1 MKRKHGFRALV
12 AAAALALPAAL
23 VLPAAFLALAAL
35 ASPLAAANLKTVGSG
50 DAMNFD
56 PSGFREDMKPKFEVM
71 RVKCV
76 KCHTMERTIVA
87 IKTGV
92 APISGQPFDRSATK
106 AYGVKMLRKPDSDM
120 SKEQVK
126 AVVELMNYLL
136 DETER

>member
-1 MKRKHGFRALV
+1 MARTRGIKAIFF
-12 AAAALALPAAL
+12 AAALC
-23 VLPAAFLALAAL
+23 LA
-35 ASPLAAANLKTVGSG
+35 ASPLAAIDLKTVGSG

-56 PSGFREDMKPKFEVM
+56 SAAFREDMKPKFEIM
-71 RVKCV
+71 KGKCV

-92 APISGQPFDRSATK
+92 APISGQPFDRGATK
-106 AYGVKMLRKPDSDM
+106 AYGIKMLRKPDSDM

-136 DETER
+136 DEAAR

>member
-1 MKRKHGFRALV
+1 MARPYRFKALFV
-12 AAAALALPAAL
+12 AAVLCLA
-23 VLPAAFLALAAL
+23 
-35 ASPLAAANLKTVGSG
+35 ASPLAAADLRTVGSG

-56 PSGFREDMKPKFEVM
+56 PSGFREDMRPKFEIM
-71 RVKCV
+71 KVKCV

-92 APISGQPFDRSATK
+92 APISGQPFDKGATK

-126 AVVELMNYLL
+126 AVVELMNYLV
-136 DETER
+136 DEAAR

>member
-1 MKRKHGFRALV
+1 MKRMNGFRVFVVV
-12 AAAALALPAAL
+12 A
-23 VLPAAFLALAAL
+23 ALAAL
-35 ASPLAAANLKTVGSG
+35 AGPLAAANLRTVGSG

-56 PSGFREDMKPKFEVM
+56 PSGFPEVMKAKFEVM

-92 APISGQPFDRSATK
+92 APISGQPFDKGATK

>member
-1 MKRKHGFRALV
+1 MASNRGLRALLI
-12 AAAALALPAAL
+12 AAAVCL
-23 VLPAAFLALAAL
+23 VAG
-35 ASPLAAANLKTVGSG
+35 PLAAADLRTVGSG

-56 PSGFREDMKPKFEVM
+56 PSGFRDDMKPRFEIM

-92 APISGQPFDRSATK
+92 APISGQPFDRGATK
-106 AYGVKMLRKPDSDM
+106 AYGIKMLRKPDSDM
-120 SKEQVK
+120 TKEQVK

-136 DETER
+136 DETAR

>member
-1 MKRKHGFRALV
+1 MALC
-12 AAAALALPAAL
+12 
-23 VLPAAFLALAAL
+23 L
-35 ASPLAAANLKTVGSG
+35 ASNPLAAADLKTVGSG

-56 PSGFREDMKPKFEVM
+56 ASAFPPDMKPKFEIM
-71 RVKCV
+71 KVKCI

-92 APISGQPFDRSATK
+92 APISGQPFDRGATK
-106 AYGVKMLRKPDSDM
+106 AYGIKMLRKPDSDM

-136 DETER
+136 DEAAR

>member
-1 MKRKHGFRALV
+1 MTRDCGLTALLLAAALCLAASPLV
-12 AAAALALPAAL
+12 AADLR
-23 VLPAAFLALAAL
+23 
-35 ASPLAAANLKTVGSG
+35 TVGSG

-56 PSGFREDMKPKFEVM
+56 PSGFRDEMKPKFEIM
-71 RVKCV
+71 RVKCI

-92 APISGQPFDRSATK
+92 APISGQPFDRGATK
-106 AYGVKMLRKPDSDM
+106 AYGIKMLRKPDSDM

-136 DETER
+136 DETAR